1 MKLIKVKIFQE
12 STAVGLEK
20 EINKWLEQQHKEA
33 AITIDDIKYAFHRDT
48 TGATHLAYI
57 QYN

>member
-20 EINKWLEQQHKEA
+20 EMNKWLDEKA
-33 AITIDDIKYAFHRDT
+33 ASDAITVEDIKYGFHKDSN
-48 TGATHLAYI
+48 GAIHLAYI
-57 QYN
+57 QYS